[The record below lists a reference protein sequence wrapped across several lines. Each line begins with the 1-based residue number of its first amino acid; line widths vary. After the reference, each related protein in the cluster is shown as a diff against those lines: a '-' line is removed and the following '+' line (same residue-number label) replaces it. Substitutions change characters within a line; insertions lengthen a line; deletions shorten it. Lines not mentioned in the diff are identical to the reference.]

1 MNGWNAIVA
10 EFRKVFT
17 TRMWWLLA
25 IILFAYVGVT
35 AGGLGAFLGWATANP
50 EAAAEASGGPG
61 GGAVVPPGT
70 ELAPLIYSFA
80 SSIGY
85 VFPVLLGALA
95 VTSEYRHKTLTPTF
109 LAAPHRQVVLWSKF
123 ATQIVIGAGL
133 GVVAFAAS
141 VGAGAA
147 ALAGFGLDTGLDSSD
162 TWALIGRG
170 VLALALWGGIG
181 VGLGVL
187 VVNQVAAIVI
197 VIVFAQFI
205 EPILRIVASLSEV
218 TAAIGKFLPG
228 AASDAL
234 VGASFYTM
242 ATPGGTAQSLEWWQ
256 GGLVLLGIAVV
267 ATVIGGATTWRRD
280 VT

>member
-1 MNGWNAIVA
+1 MRAIGS
-10 EFRKVFT
+10 EFQKVFT

-25 IILFAYVGVT
+25 ILLAAYV
-35 AGGLGAFLGWATANP
+35 AFMSGGLGAFLGWASENP
-50 EAAAEASGGPG
+50 DAAASAGGTTT
-61 GGAVVPPGT
+61 VPAGT

-80 SSIGY
+80 SSVGY

-95 VTSEYRHKTLTPTF
+95 VTGEFRHKTLTPTF
-109 LAAPHRQVVLWSKF
+109 LAEPHRTVVLSAKF
-123 ATQIVIGAGL
+123 LSQLVVGAGL
-133 GVVAFAAS
+133 GVVAFAVS

-170 VLALALWGGIG
+170 VLAMALWGAIG

-197 VIVFAQFI
+197 VIAFTQFV
-205 EPILRIVASLSEV
+205 EPILRVVASLSDV
-218 TAAIGKFLPG
+218 TASIGRFLPG

-234 VGASFYTM
+234 VGASFYNIASLGSTD
-242 ATPGGTAQSLEWWQ
+242 TLEWWQ

-280 VT
+280 VS